1 MQWWRDTGLALH
13 WVKSYMPR
21 DKGCLLE
28 DYKKNVPEK
37 RVLNL
42 IDLSSAFVIL
52 LFGLSVSLLVFLGEK
67 IYYRIRQRLEAVI
80 II

>member
-13 WVKSYMPR
+13 WVKSHMPR
-21 DKGCLLE
+21 EKGCLLE
-28 DYKKNVPEK
+28 DYKKNVPGK

-52 LFGLSVSLLVFLGEK
+52 LFGLSVSVLVFLVEK
-67 IYYRIRQRLEAVI
+67 MYFMIRQRLEAI
-80 II
+80 IIV